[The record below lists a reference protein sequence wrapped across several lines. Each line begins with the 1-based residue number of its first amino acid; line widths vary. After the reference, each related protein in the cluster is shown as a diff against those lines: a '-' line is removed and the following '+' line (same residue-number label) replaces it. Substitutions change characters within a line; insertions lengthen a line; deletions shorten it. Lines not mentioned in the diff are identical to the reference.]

1 MIHGAS
7 IVLSL
12 VAVYCGKKPVI
23 TKLKITPWDVV
34 GLDYYNSRIAVLLFT
49 LNPSS
54 GPFLSLCIVY
64 AKLFLSINWHV
75 SSTKLQGVFKWLAL
89 ASAITII

>member
-1 MIHGAS
+1 VLAIDYRVKMIHGAS

-54 GPFLSLCIVY
+54 GPFLSLW
-64 AKLFLSINWHV
+64 SR
-75 SSTKLQGVFKWLAL
+75 
-89 ASAITII
+89 SAGIISRLKNTVG